1 MMSLEAENA
10 QLKQEIAELR
20 KALNEA
26 LETIKDLRAQL
37 GQNSRNSNWPSS
49 RDKGKKR
56 RSSTS
61 LRKKSEK
68 PAGGQPG
75 HEGHTLEFSAAPNRV
90 ERHRPERCMY
100 CQSELGAEQAA
111 ESVQR
116 RQVVDLPPIEVE
128 VVEHQVETVVC
139 GCCGRETSADFPE
152 GITQPVQ
159 YGPRLKGLSV
169 YLKHVQ
175 LIPYERTRALLHDLL
190 GVKLS
195 PGTLENFVA
204 GAARRLQPVMKRVK
218 EALVKSHVV
227 HFDESGFYIGGA
239 RQWLHSASSRS
250 LTYYA
255 PHQARGQKATKAIGI
270 LPRLEGVAHH
280 DHWSAYWQYT
290 QCEHALCNAHLLRE
304 LNAIQEQGNQPWAA
318 QLKRFLLVAKR
329 VVDAARQRGE
339 KALAPPKLAQVER
352 IFDRLTSA
360 ALRAHP
366 PPAGGWPRG
375 KRGRP
380 KKTKARNLAERL
392 ENFRFAILA
401 FVYDFNVPFDN
412 NLAERDIRMLK
423 VQQKISGCF
432 RSTQGAIDFCSIRSY
447 ISCLRKQQL
456 DIWAGLNSLFSG
468 QLIEPDYTPV

>member
-1 MMSLEAENA
+1 
-10 QLKQEIAELR
+10 
-20 KALNEA
+20 
-26 LETIKDLRAQL
+26 
-37 GQNSRNSNWPSS
+37 
-49 RDKGKKR
+49 
-56 RSSTS
+56 
-61 LRKKSEK
+61 
-68 PAGGQPG
+68 
-75 HEGHTLEFSAAPNRV
+75 
-90 ERHRPERCMY
+90 
-100 CQSELGAEQAA
+100 
-111 ESVQR
+111 VQR
-116 RQVVDLPPIEVE
+116 RQVVDLPPIQVE

-139 GCCGRETSADFPE
+139 HCCGRETSGSFPE
-152 GITQPVQ
+152 GVTQPVQ
-159 YGPRLKGLSV
+159 YGPQLKGLSV

-175 LIPYERTRALLHDLL
+175 LIPYERTRTLLCDLL
-190 GVKLS
+190 GVQLS

-218 EALVKSHVV
+218 EALVNSHVV
-227 HFDESGFYIGGA
+227 HFDESGFYIGGL

-255 PHQARGQKATKAIGI
+255 PHSARGQKATNAIGI
-270 LPRLEGVAHH
+270 LSRFAGVAHH

-304 LNAIQEQGNQPWAA
+304 LNAMHEQGNQPWAS

-329 VVDAARQRGE
+329 VVDAARQRG
-339 KALAPPKLAQVER
+339 ANRLSPPKLAQVER

-360 ALRAHP
+360 ALRANP
-366 PPAGGWPRG
+366 PPAGGWPQG

-432 RSTQGAIDFCSIRSY
+432 RSTQGANDFCTIRSY
-447 ISCLRKQQL
+447 ISCLRKQQR
-456 DIWAGLNSLFSG
+456 DIWAGLNSIFSG

>member
-1 MMSLEAENA
+1 MMSLEAENG

-26 LETIKDLRAQL
+26 LETIKELRAQL

-56 RSSTS
+56 RSSKS
-61 LRKKSEK
+61 LRSKSEK
-68 PAGGQPG
+68 SAGGQPG
-75 HEGHTLEFSAAPNRV
+75 HEGHTLEFSAVPDRV
-90 ERHRPERCMY
+90 ESHRPQRCIH
-100 CQSELGAEQAA
+100 CQSELAPEQSVT
-111 ESVQR
+111 SVQR
-116 RQVVDLPPIEVE
+116 RQVVDLPPLQVQ

-139 GCCGRETSADFPE
+139 RCCGGESRGVFPE
-152 GITQPVQ
+152 GVTQPVQ

-175 LIPYERTRALLHDLL
+175 LIPYERTRALLQDLF
-190 GVKLS
+190 GVQLS

-204 GAARRLQPVMKRVK
+204 GAARRLQPVMKQVK
-218 EALVKSHVV
+218 KALVHSPVV
-227 HFDESGFYIGGA
+227 HFDESGFYIGGT

-255 PHQARGQKATKAIGI
+255 PHPARGKQATETIGI
-270 LPRLEGVAHH
+270 LPDFTGTAHH

-304 LNAIQEQGNQPWAA
+304 LNALQEQGDQPWTAHF
-318 QLKRFLLVAKR
+318 KRFLLATKR
-329 VVDAARQRGE
+329 VVEAARQRGDQT
-339 KALAPPKLAQVER
+339 LSTPKLAQVER
-352 IFDRLTSA
+352 LFDRLTTA
-360 ALRAHP
+360 ALTANP
-366 PPAGGWPRG
+366 PPAGGWPQG

-392 ENFRFAILA
+392 ETFRFAMLA

-432 RSTQGAIDFCSIRSY
+432 RSPQGAKDFCAIRSY

-456 DIWAGLNSLFSG
+456 DLWSGLNSIFSG